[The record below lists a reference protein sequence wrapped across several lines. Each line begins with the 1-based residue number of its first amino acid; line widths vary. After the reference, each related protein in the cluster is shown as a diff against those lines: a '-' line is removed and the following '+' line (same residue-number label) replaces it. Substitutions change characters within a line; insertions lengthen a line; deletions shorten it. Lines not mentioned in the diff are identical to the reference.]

1 MRVLFVGP
9 SHPEAAWLFK
19 ALQESA
25 HSLQR
30 ADDLRDGVF
39 LATQE
44 SFDAIVLMV
53 IEVATYP
60 SLLTFL
66 GEFSATAN
74 GASIVAVLGAA
85 TAQDRTRVLRAG
97 ADACFC
103 QPYSFIEMHER
114 LQALRRISG
123 ARAGAGAAVGV
134 AAGVGGVAATSV
146 NAPAPLA
153 FNSPTLDTAT
163 RELVVGLHRLAV
175 TRREFLLL
183 ECLLRQVN
191 APVARDQLIRY
202 AWPEKEDVDPS
213 SVNLVVSRLRRKLQD
228 DVPQVRIETV
238 SRFGYQVS
246 IAS

>member
-39 LATQE
+39 LASQE
-44 SFDAIVLMV
+44 PFDAIVLMV
-53 IEVATYP
+53 LEVGFYS
-60 SLLTFL
+60 SLQGFI
-66 GEFSATAN
+66 GEFASGGS
-74 GASIVAVLGAA
+74 GASIVVVLGAA
-85 TAQDRTRVLRAG
+85 TAQDRTRILRAG

-114 LQALRRISG
+114 MAALGGS
-123 ARAGAGAAVGV
+123 ASASVSASVLPVAGG
-134 AAGVGGVAATSV
+134 
-146 NAPAPLA
+146 PA
-153 FNSPTLDTAT
+153 LDAAT
-163 RELVVGLHRLAV
+163 RELVCGARRVAV

-183 ECLLRQVN
+183 ECLLRQVS

-213 SVNLVVSRLRRKLQD
+213 SVNLVVSRLRRKLSE
-228 DVPQVRIETV
+228 DVPEVRIETV

-246 IAS
+246 VCD

>member
-1 MRVLFVGP
+1 MRILFVGP

-39 LATQE
+39 LCFAGTVRCGC
-44 SFDAIVLMV
+44 FDGALCW
-53 IEVATYP
+53 AFYS
-60 SLLTFL
+60 SLQGFI
-66 GEFSATAN
+66 GEFAAAGN
-74 GASIVAVLGAA
+74 GAAIVAVLGAA

-114 LQALRRISG
+114 MNALQRAGGGRLAVGGGSGFVSG
-123 ARAGAGAAVGV
+123 AASVLPAVGG
-134 AAGVGGVAATSV
+134 AC
-146 NAPAPLA
+146 
-153 FNSPTLDTAT
+153 LDTAT
-163 RELVVGLHRLAV
+163 RELVFDGRRVAV

-213 SVNLVVSRLRRKLQD
+213 SVQSCCVS
-228 DVPQVRIETV
+228 VAAE
-238 SRFGYQVS
+238 SF
-246 IAS
+246 

>member
-44 SFDAIVLMV
+44 PFDAIVLMV
-53 IEVATYP
+53 LDAGHYS
-60 SLLTFL
+60 SLHELL
-66 GEFSATAN
+66 GEFSAAGS

-114 LQALRRISG
+114 LQALQRISG
-123 ARAGAGAAVGV
+123 ARAGAPNSGSGSAPV
-134 AAGVGGVAATSV
+134 AFGGLS
-146 NAPAPLA
+146 
-153 FNSPTLDTAT
+153 LDAAT
-163 RELVVGLHRLAV
+163 RELVFGVRRLAV

-183 ECLLRQVN
+183 ECLLRQLN

-213 SVNLVVSRLRRKLQD
+213 SVNLVVSRLRRKLMD
-228 DVPQVRIETV
+228 DVPQVKIETV

-246 IAS
+246 VAS

>member
-39 LATQE
+39 LAGQE
-44 SFDAIVLMV
+44 PFDAIVLMV
-53 IEVATYP
+53 LDAGAY
-60 SLLTFL
+60 SALLAFIA
-66 GEFSATAN
+66 EFADAGS
-74 GASIVAVLGAA
+74 GAAIVVVLGVAS
-85 TAQDRTRVLRAG
+85 AQDRTRVLRAG

-114 LQALRRISG
+114 MQALQR
-123 ARAGAGAAVGV
+123 VGRG
-134 AAGVGGVAATSV
+134 GVGGAASGGSVSVARGASSV
-146 NAPAPLA
+146 DVP
-153 FNSPTLDTAT
+153 SLDAAT
-163 RELVVGLHRLAV
+163 RELVFAGRRVGV

-202 AWPEKEDVDPS
+202 AWPEKDDVDPS
-213 SVNLVVSRLRRKLQD
+213 SVNLVVSRLRRKILGV
-228 DVPQVRIETV
+228 VPEVRIETV

-246 IAS
+246 VGF

>member
-1 MRVLFVGP
+1 MRILFVGP

-39 LATQE
+39 LASQE
-44 SFDAIVLMV
+44 PYDAVVLMV
-53 IEVATYP
+53 LEVGFYS
-60 SLLTFL
+60 SLQGFI
-66 GEFSATAN
+66 GKFAAAGN
-74 GASIVAVLGAA
+74 GAAIVAVLGVA

-114 LQALRRISG
+114 MAALQRV
-123 ARAGAGAAVGV
+123 AGGRVAVGGGSGFV
-134 AAGVGGVAATSV
+134 SAAASVLPAVGGAC
-146 NAPAPLA
+146 
-153 FNSPTLDTAT
+153 LDTAT
-163 RELVVGLHRLAV
+163 RELVFDGRRVAV

-213 SVNLVVSRLRRKLQD
+213 SVNLVVSRLRRKLLG
-228 DVPQVRIETV
+228 DVPEVRIETV
-238 SRFGYQVS
+238 SRFGYQVCV
-246 IAS
+246 

>member
-9 SHPEAAWLFK
+9 AHPEAAWLFK

-44 SFDAIVLMV
+44 PFDTIVLMV
-53 IEVATYP
+53 LEAGFYP
-60 SLLTFL
+60 TLLQFI
-66 GEFSATAN
+66 GEFAAART
-74 GASIVAVLGAA
+74 GAAIVAVLGAA

-114 LQALRRISG
+114 LQALQRIGMARVAFGGSG
-123 ARAGAGAAVGV
+123 STSFSPVPNAAEEP
-134 AAGVGGVAATSV
+134 S
-146 NAPAPLA
+146 
-153 FNSPTLDTAT
+153 LDAAT
-163 RELVVGLHRLAV
+163 RELVFGGRRVAV

-183 ECLLRQVN
+183 ECLIRQVN

-213 SVNLVVSRLRRKLQD
+213 SVNLVVSRLRRKLLGD
-228 DVPQVRIETV
+228 LPEVRIETV

-246 IAS
+246 V

>member
-39 LATQE
+39 LASQE
-44 SFDAIVLMV
+44 PFDAIVLMV
-53 IEVATYP
+53 LDVGLYS
-60 SLLTFL
+60 SLQGFI
-66 GEFSATAN
+66 GEFAVAGS
-74 GASIVAVLGAA
+74 GAAIVAVLGAA

-114 LQALRRISG
+114 MAALQR
-123 ARAGAGAAVGV
+123 
-134 AAGVGGVAATSV
+134 VGGVRGTLGGSGFASAAASASV
-146 NAPAPLA
+146 LSAVGGP
-153 FNSPTLDTAT
+153 SLDGAT
-163 RELVVGLHRLAV
+163 RELVCGARRVAV

-213 SVNLVVSRLRRKLQD
+213 SVNLVVSRLRRKLLG
-228 DVPQVRIETV
+228 DVPEVRIETV

-246 IAS
+246 I

>member
-39 LATQE
+39 LASQE
-44 SFDAIVLMV
+44 PFDAIVLMV
-53 IEVATYP
+53 LEVGSYSA
-60 SLLTFL
+60 LHGFI
-66 GEFSATAN
+66 GEFATAGS
-74 GASIVAVLGAA
+74 GAAIVAVLGPA
-85 TAQDRTRVLRAG
+85 TAQDRTKVLRAG

-114 LQALRRISG
+114 MAALQRVGGGGFASAVASVLP
-123 ARAGAGAAVGV
+123 AVG
-134 AAGVGGVAATSV
+134 GPS
-146 NAPAPLA
+146 
-153 FNSPTLDTAT
+153 LDAAT
-163 RELVVGLHRLAV
+163 RELVCGARRVGV

-213 SVNLVVSRLRRKLQD
+213 SVNLVVSRLRRKLSD
-228 DVPQVRIETV
+228 DVPEVRIETV

-246 IAS
+246 VLCF

>member
-9 SHPEAAWLFK
+9 THPEAAWLFK

-39 LATQE
+39 LASQE
-44 SFDAIVLMV
+44 VFDAVVLMV
-53 IEVATYP
+53 LDIGLYP
-60 SLLTFL
+60 SLLAFL

-114 LQALRRISG
+114 LQALRRVGG
-123 ARAGAGAAVGV
+123 ARGV
-134 AAGVGGVAATSV
+134 AASAACASV
-146 NAPAPLA
+146 PAA
-153 FNSPTLDTAT
+153 FTRPSLDAAT
-163 RELVVGLHRLAV
+163 RELVVGRSRLAV

-213 SVNLVVSRLRRKLQD
+213 SVNLVVSRLRRKLTD
-228 DVPQVRIETV
+228 DVPQIRIETV

-246 IAS
+246 IDS

>member
-44 SFDAIVLMV
+44 PFDAIVLMV
-53 IEVATYP
+53 LDVGLYP
-60 SLLTFL
+60 VLLGML
-66 GEFSATAN
+66 AEFSTAGS
-74 GASIVAVLGAA
+74 GAAIVAVLGAA
-85 TAQDRTRVLRAG
+85 TAQDRTRALRAG

-114 LQALRRISG
+114 LQALQRI
-123 ARAGAGAAVGV
+123 
-134 AAGVGGVAATSV
+134 GGVRAATVASGSTAVCAYASSV
-146 NAPAPLA
+146 PAALDAP
-153 FNSPTLDTAT
+153 SLDVAT
-163 RELVVGLHRLAV
+163 RELVLGASRVAV

-183 ECLLRQVN
+183 ECLLRQLN

-213 SVNLVVSRLRRKLQD
+213 SVNLVVSRLRRKLLG

-246 IAS
+246 VSS

>member
-39 LATQE
+39 LASQE
-44 SFDAIVLMV
+44 PFDAIVLMV
-53 IEVATYP
+53 LEVGSYSA
-60 SLLTFL
+60 LHGFI
-66 GEFSATAN
+66 GEFATAGS
-74 GASIVAVLGAA
+74 GAAIVAVLGAA
-85 TAQDRTRVLRAG
+85 TAQDRTKVLRAG

-114 LQALRRISG
+114 MAALQRVGGGGFASAVASVLP
-123 ARAGAGAAVGV
+123 AVG
-134 AAGVGGVAATSV
+134 GPS
-146 NAPAPLA
+146 
-153 FNSPTLDTAT
+153 LDAAT
-163 RELVVGLHRLAV
+163 RELVCGARRVGVA
-175 TRREFLLL
+175 RREFLLI

-213 SVNLVVSRLRRKLQD
+213 SVNLVVSRLRRKLSD
-228 DVPQVRIETV
+228 DVPEVRIETV

-246 IAS
+246 VLCF